1 MGGFLL
7 KMDNFFFSLSIRK
20 KILVAM
26 LIISII
32 PLTILTIFTAN
43 SVYSDTYRE
52 LIDNRK
58 MSINWVADR
67 LALSVSEYMDQFYE
81 FEVNKSLKNDI
92 LSWADEERKLEYPA
106 QERIR
111 TAFHTAISMDATI
124 NSIELHNLLT
134 GKSFVALRS
143 GTFVNETKPETS
155 ILDERNLD
163 LQTNLFFLRVEK
175 EILVIHRIN
184 QFETKVPKALMVI
197 HLKPEALGDIL
208 ESIKTTNDESV
219 VLLNDE
225 DEIIQMNTG
234 EGEFPSKE
242 VISSRLKEMKNTD
255 NEQFIK
261 SDNYF
266 YFYRSVSDGKLQVVK
281 IVPTHV
287 LVNSLEKTLLIGFLI
302 TLLNIIA
309 AILFSI
315 MFSNIISKPI
325 ITLSKKMQT
334 LTLDSS
340 NKPNTVKRD
349 DEIGI
354 LHTSF
359 NEMIKRNQK
368 LILQEY
374 QSKIDARDAQLRALQ
389 AQINPH
395 FMYNTLQVIGG
406 MALEKSVQEI
416 YNITLALS
424 DIMRYSL
431 NFSKEM
437 VPFREEVVYLNSYLF
452 IQNQRFGNRIHVKQN
467 ISDPLMDM
475 LVPKLVVQPIIENC
489 LIHGFQD
496 KPGDWNISISA
507 RMMNEKDV
515 VLVISDN
522 GQGISS
528 ERLRTIQEE
537 LKQGTPKAIT
547 SAHHIGLNNVNSRI
561 KLSFGETYGL
571 TVDSREGEGAVVTIF
586 MKILMKEGGSDEL

>member
-1 MGGFLL
+1 
-7 KMDNFFFSLSIRK
+7 
-20 KILVAM
+20 M

-32 PLTILTIFTAN
+32 PLTILTIFTAK

-67 LALSVSEYMDQFYE
+67 LALSVKKYRDQFYE
-81 FEVNKSLKNDI
+81 FEVNKTLKNDI

-111 TAFHTAISMDATI
+111 TAFHTAISMDAAI
-124 NSIELHNLLT
+124 NSIELHNLFT

-143 GTFVNETKPETS
+143 GTFVNETQSETS
-155 ILDERNLD
+155 ILDERNLN
-163 LQTNLFFLRVEK
+163 LQTNLFFMRVEK
-175 EILVIHRIN
+175 EILVLHRIN
-184 QFETKVPKALMVI
+184 QFETQVPLALMVI

-208 ESIKTTNDESV
+208 ESIKTTEDESV
-219 VLLNDE
+219 VLVNDE
-225 DEIIQMNTG
+225 DEMIQMNTG

-242 VISSRLKEMKNTD
+242 VISSRLREMKNAD
-255 NEQFIK
+255 NKQFIK
-261 SDNYF
+261 SEDYF

-287 LVNSLEKTLLIGFLI
+287 LVNSLEKTLLIGLLI
-302 TLLNIIA
+302 TLLNIIV

-315 MFSNIISKPI
+315 LFSNIISKPI
-325 ITLSKKMQT
+325 ILLSKKMQT

-340 NKPNTVKRD
+340 NKPNTVKRN

-416 YNITLALS
+416 YTITLALS

-437 VPFREEVVYLNSYLF
+437 VPLREEIVYLNSYLF

-475 LVPKLVVQPIIENC
+475 FVPKLVVQPIIENC

-496 KPGDWNISISA
+496 KSGDWNISISA
-507 RMMNEKDV
+507 NVVNEKEI
-515 VLVISDN
+515 VLVIRDN

-528 ERLRTIQEE
+528 ERLHTIREE

-547 SAHHIGLNNVNSRI
+547 SAQHIGLNNVNSRI
-561 KLSFGETYGL
+561 KLTFGETYGL
-571 TVDSREGEGAVVTIF
+571 TVDSTEGEGAVVTIF
-586 MKILMKEGGSDEL
+586 MKVLMKEGGRDEL

>member
-1 MGGFLL
+1 M
-7 KMDNFFFSLSIRK
+7 KNFFYSLSIRK
-20 KILVAM
+20 KILAAM

-32 PLTILTIFTAN
+32 PLTILTIFTAK

-111 TAFHTAISMDATI
+111 TAFYTAISMDATI
-124 NSIELHNLLT
+124 NSIELYNLFT

-143 GTFVNETKPETS
+143 GTFVNETQSEKS
-155 ILDERNLD
+155 ILDKRNIN
-163 LQTNLFFLRVEK
+163 LQTNLFFMRIEK

-184 QFETKVPKALMVI
+184 QFETKVPKAMMVI

-208 ESIKTTNDESV
+208 ESIKTTEDESV

-225 DEIIQMNTG
+225 DQIIQMNMG
-234 EGEFPSKE
+234 EGKNPSKE
-242 VISSRLKEMKNTD
+242 VISSLLKDLKNAGKD
-255 NEQFIK
+255 QFTK
-261 SDNYF
+261 SDDYF
-266 YFYRSVSDGKLQVVK
+266 YFYQPISDGKLQVVK
-281 IVPTHV
+281 IVPNHV
-287 LVNSLEKTLLIGFLI
+287 LVNLLERTLLIGFLI

-325 ITLSKKMQT
+325 IRLSKKMQT
-334 LTLDSS
+334 LTFESS
-340 NKPNTVKRD
+340 NKPNTVKRH

-416 YNITLALS
+416 YTITLALS

-437 VPFREEVVYLNSYLF
+437 VPLREEIIYLNSYLF
-452 IQNQRFGNRIHVKQN
+452 IQNQRFGNRIHVKQT

-496 KPGDWNISISA
+496 KSGDWNISISA
-507 RMMNEKDV
+507 EVINGGEV
-515 VLVISDN
+515 VLTISDN
-522 GQGISS
+522 GQGIPSD
-528 ERLRTIQEE
+528 RLLMIQEE
-537 LKQGTPKAIT
+537 LKQGASKAIT

-561 KLSFGETYGL
+561 KLSFGEIYGL
-571 TVDSREGEGAVVTIF
+571 TVESTEGEGTVVSIF
-586 MKILMKEGGSDEL
+586 MKILMEEGGKDEL

>member
-1 MGGFLL
+1 
-7 KMDNFFFSLSIRK
+7 MDDFFFSLSIRK

-52 LIDNRK
+52 HIDNRK

-67 LALSVSEYMDQFYE
+67 LALSVREYRDQFYE

-111 TAFHTAISMDATI
+111 TAFHTAISMDSKI

-143 GTFVNETKPETS
+143 GTFVNETKPEKS
-155 ILDERNLD
+155 ILDERNIQ
-163 LQTNLFFLRVEK
+163 LQTNLFFMRVEK

-208 ESIKTTNDESV
+208 ESIKTTVDESV

-225 DEIIQMNTG
+225 DQIIQMNPG
-234 EGEFPSKE
+234 KGEFPSKE
-242 VISSRLKEMKNTD
+242 EISFRLREMKND
-255 NEQFIK
+255 NAQFIK

-266 YFYRSVSDGKLQVVK
+266 YFYQSVSDGKLQVVK
-281 IVPTHV
+281 IVPDHV
-287 LVNSLEKTLLIGFLI
+287 LVKSLEKTLLIGFLI

-325 ITLSKKMQT
+325 ITLAKKMQT

-437 VPFREEVVYLNSYLF
+437 VPLREEIVYLNSYLF

-467 ISDPLMDM
+467 ITDHLMDM

-496 KPGDWNISISA
+496 RSGEWNISISA
-507 RMMNEKDV
+507 RMLNEKDV

-528 ERLRTIQEE
+528 QRLRTIQEE
-537 LKQGTPKAIT
+537 LKQGTQKAIT
-547 SAHHIGLNNVNSRI
+547 SARHIGLNNVNSRI

-586 MKILMKEGGSDEL
+586 MKVMMKEGRRDEL

>member
-1 MGGFLL
+1 M
-7 KMDNFFFSLSIRK
+7 KNFFYSLSIRK
-20 KILVAM
+20 KILAAM

-32 PLTILTIFTAN
+32 PLTILTIFTAK
-43 SVYSDTYRE
+43 SVYSDNYRE

-67 LALSVSEYMDQFYE
+67 LAISVSEYMDQFYE

-124 NSIELHNLLT
+124 NSIELHNLFT

-143 GTFVNETKPETS
+143 GTFINETKSETS
-155 ILDERNLD
+155 ILDERHLN
-163 LQTNLFFLRVEK
+163 LQTNLFFMRVEK

-208 ESIKTTNDESV
+208 ESIKTTEDESV

-242 VISSRLKEMKNTD
+242 VITSRLKEMKKAD
-255 NEQFIK
+255 YEQFIK
-261 SDNYF
+261 SDDYF

-281 IVPTHV
+281 IVPNHV

-315 MFSNIISKPI
+315 LFSNIISKPI
-325 ITLSKKMQT
+325 IRLSKKMQT

-374 QSKIDARDAQLRALQ
+374 QSKIDAREAQLRALQ

-437 VPFREEVVYLNSYLF
+437 VPLREEIVYLNSYLF

-475 LVPKLVVQPIIENC
+475 FVPKLVVQPIIENC

-496 KPGDWNISISA
+496 KSGEWNISISA
-507 RMMNEKDV
+507 NVVNEKDV
-515 VLVISDN
+515 VLVIRDN
-522 GQGISS
+522 GLGIIC

-547 SAHHIGLNNVNSRI
+547 SAQHIGLNNVNSRI

-571 TVDSREGEGAVVTIF
+571 TVDSTEGEGAVVTIF
-586 MKILMKEGGSDEL
+586 MKVLMKEGGRDEI